1 MQNELNRLHQKYGE
15 EFVAIAAPVITHDLY
30 QTMREIPHHHESV
43 YEHCLDVAYFAY
55 RIARKRHWDYESTI
69 RGALLHDFYLY
80 KFKRKALYRLVYD
93 AMKHAAMHP
102 RLSLKNA
109 LEHFQLNEMEQD
121 IIKKHMFPF
130 GIPRY
135 RESWTVSLVDKGL
148 AILEYAQRLTR
159 GKVQW
164 LYFYQKPLALGQ

>member
-1 MQNELNRLHQKYGE
+1 MTFICTSLSEKPCTDW
-15 EFVAIAAPVITHDLY
+15 F
-30 QTMREIPHHHESV
+30 
-43 YEHCLDVAYFAY
+43 
-55 RIARKRHWDYESTI
+55 
-69 RGALLHDFYLY
+69 
-80 KFKRKALYRLVYD
+80 YD